1 MSVYEWMKHNES
13 RFAKKK
19 RKSIKSEK
27 SKIFHLKTSNKNSML
42 DSFAEP
48 DSQDNLFDNEFSK
61 EDFLKLTKK
70 WKEKN
75 LEE

>member
-1 MSVYEWMKHNES
+1 MKLNES

-19 RKSIKSEK
+19 RKNAISEK
-27 SKIFHLKTSNKNSML
+27 PKIFHLKTSNENSML
-42 DSFAEP
+42 DSFVEP
-48 DSQDNLFDNEFSK
+48 DPQDKIFDSEFSK

-70 WKEKN
+70 WKETN